1 MDVADE
7 ILHVEMLDARRVE
20 RGRAADEAM
29 DFVALTEEKLGEVGA
44 VLAGDTGD
52 ECALFHKGDE

>member
-7 ILHVEMLDARRVE
+7 VLHVEVLDARGIE
-20 RGRAADEAM
+20 GGRPADDAM
-29 DFVALTEEKLGEVGA
+29 DFVTLTEKELGEVGT
-44 VLAGDTGD
+44 VLAGDAGD